1 MDIFPFNV
9 NSSSCRNLSSASDSK
24 SSNDLESKRNSDA
37 KTSDKLRVI
46 LNNLG
51 MSMSQ
56 WTIQENDKKMN
67 FVIEE
72 SNPPSTGS
80 TRGRARRRMSVRKG
94 DTKSIDDRDANPYQ
108 YNHSSIQPPRQN
120 SEEFDDFNNYAG
132 SHSTRRRGNQMIN
145 TEDIISARLRVRAVH
160 AASNIN
166 ITKVLTAVFGPT
178 SKTPSMSHVFGK
190 TSIIVQLPPVVMETE
205 KHEHEEIISP
215 GKEKDKFFHSP
226 ESQPRFVA
234 LFKFGSIVFF
244 NISAKDALDILESV
258 KKHSVDPVPRGFE
271 RKEHFEIAVA
281 PKMQDTAHVNA
292 DFVTVKELDI
302 NNVAVVSTIMGQTV
316 AFDSYNDTVDELLG
330 TFESINATVKRT
342 GNFTAMERETL
353 FKVVAQN
360 NSLIIEMIA
369 RLGIK
374 DRSDTAWNLS
384 QYERLHDGMKVR
396 LEIIEFRRRDFD
408 HLVSNAPHNENT
420 TQTILFIESLLFVYH
435 PERI

>member
-1 MDIFPFNV
+1 MVIFPFNN
-9 NSSSCRNLSSASDSK
+9 NSSSCRNLSSTKNSNC
-24 SSNDLESKRNSDA
+24 SNDLESKRNSDA

-56 WTIQENDKKMN
+56 WTIQESDKKMN
-67 FVIEE
+67 FDIE
-72 SNPPSTGS
+72 SNENGS
-80 TRGRARRRMSVRKG
+80 ISGRKRMWRSALQG
-94 DTKSIDDRDANPYQ
+94 DTNSIDDADRDRDANPYYP
-108 YNHSSIQPPRQN
+108 YNHNSSSSSSSIQPPRRM
-120 SEEFDDFNNYAG
+120 SEESDIFNNYAG
-132 SHSTRRRGNQMIN
+132 AHSARRNRNQMIN

-166 ITKVLTAVFGPT
+166 ITKVLTAVFGPA
-178 SKTPSMSHVFGK
+178 SKTPSLSHVFGK
-190 TSIIVQLPPVVMETE
+190 TSIIVQLPPVGTQAE
-205 KHEHEEIISP
+205 KHQHGETISP
-215 GKEKDKFFHSP
+215 GKEADKFFHSP

-234 LFKFGSIVFF
+234 IFRFGSIVFF
-244 NISAKDALDILESV
+244 NISAKDAGDILESV

-281 PKMQDTAHVNA
+281 PRMQDTAHVNA

-316 AFDSYNDTVDELLG
+316 AFDSYNDTVDELLA

-342 GNFTAMERETL
+342 GKIKAMERETL

-384 QYERLHDGMKVR
+384 QYERLHEGMKVR
-396 LEIIEFRRRDFD
+396 
-408 HLVSNAPHNENT
+408 
-420 TQTILFIESLLFVYH
+420 
-435 PERI
+435 